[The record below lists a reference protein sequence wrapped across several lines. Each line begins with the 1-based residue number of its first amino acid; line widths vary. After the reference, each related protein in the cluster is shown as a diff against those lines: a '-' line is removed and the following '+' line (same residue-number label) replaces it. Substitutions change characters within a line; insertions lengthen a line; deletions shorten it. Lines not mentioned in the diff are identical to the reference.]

1 MKDKMSLRKYWT
13 VISGSAGV
21 SVIVC
26 CLIGMF
32 TTSII
37 GLWISLLVI
46 VAAFLFYLKMRN
58 KEDVDAED
66 EMSQEHHGIAISRAV
81 KLVFDLLI
89 VLCAFPHGEHFEIPF
104 IESNWRYIIFIIFSI
119 GFLYY
124 AIIFSK
130 LEKVVD

>member
-1 MKDKMSLRKYWT
+1 MSLRKYWT

-37 GLWISLLVI
+37 GLWIGFLVI
-46 VAAFLFYLKMRN
+46 VAGLIIFLKMRN
-58 KEDVDAED
+58 IEDVDEED
-66 EMSQEHHGIAISRAV
+66 EMSQEHHDLAIRRAA
-81 KLVFDLLI
+81 KLVLDLLI
-89 VLCAFPHGEHFEIPF
+89 VLCAFPHEGRFEIPF
-104 IESNWRYIIFIIFSI
+104 IESNWRYIIFVIFGI
-119 GFLYY
+119 GILYY

>member
-1 MKDKMSLRKYWT
+1 MDGNKRKCQCFCY
-13 VISGSAGV
+13 
-21 SVIVC
+21 
-26 CLIGMF
+26 CLLPDRYVYHF
-32 TTSII
+32 SC
-37 GLWISLLVI
+37 WIMVGR
-46 VAAFLFYLKMRN
+46 AA
-58 KEDVDAED
+58 
-66 EMSQEHHGIAISRAV
+66 

-89 VLCAFPHGEHFEIPF
+89 VLCAFPHGEHFENPF

>member
-21 SVIVC
+21 SVIVS

-32 TTSII
+32 AASII
-37 GLWISLLVI
+37 GLCIALLVI
-46 VAAFLFYLKMRN
+46 VAALIIFLKMRN
-58 KEDVDAED
+58 REDVDEED
-66 EMSQEHHGIAISRAV
+66 EMSLEHHDIAIRRAA
-81 KLVFDLLI
+81 KLVLDLLI
-89 VLCAFPHGEHFEIPF
+89 ILCAFPHRGHFEIPF
-104 IESNWRYIIFIIFSI
+104 LESNWRYIIFMIFGI
-119 GFLYY
+119 GVLYY